1 MIRSFADQGTEDIFN
16 RRGSP
21 QARRTCPQ
29 PVWPVARRKLDMLN
43 AAVSLASLR
52 FPPGNALEALKW
64 DRQGQHSIRI
74 NDQFRLC
81 FVWTVDGPAA
91 VEVVDYH

>member
-1 MIRSFADQGTEDIFN
+1 MMSGGILG
-16 RRGSP
+16 
-21 QARRTCPQ
+21 
-29 PVWPVARRKLDMLN
+29 VAPL
-43 AAVSLASLR
+43 
-52 FPPGNALEALKW
+52 PPGRAGGAEMGFDTDNTA
-64 DRQGQHSIRI
+64 IRI